1 MAPCMCFSFMKP
13 VMIILLI
20 SIFATCC
27 ITSSFFAIILFL
39 VFIIIPI
46 VFRYSPSLQRGMIFL
61 NYVRIPAV
69 VNYSHPENYGIKGA
83 NNFYI
88 KTFDNITLGVWH
100 ILPGNL
106 LKKYDEDKSSYERLL
121 SNGEPIVIYMHG
133 NSGTRANEHRVQL
146 YHVLQKINC
155 HVIAVDYRSYA
166 DSTDVE
172 VSESGVVSDAMEV
185 FKWTHERANGSPI
198 FGWGHSLGTG
208 ISAHAYSLLEKEG
221 LYPNGLILEA
231 PFTKMSDEIR
241 EYPLTKIHRML
252 PWFEFFIIEPVVE
265 NNIIF
270 DTETNLMNTKMPI
283 LILHAKDDV
292 VIPYKLGEKLYTH
305 LLKTRQNAKTEIV
318 LYDQHYKYGHKYI
331 CKDEELGNR
340 TWKFIQDSLEN
351 SSQ

>member
-13 VMIILLI
+13 VMIFLLI
-20 SIFATCC
+20 CVFATCC

-61 NYVRIPAV
+61 NYVRMPSS
-69 VNYSHPENYGIKGA
+69 VNYSHPEMYGIRGTR
-83 NNFYI
+83 NFHI
-88 KTFDNITLGVWH
+88 KTNDNMTLGVWH
-100 ILPGNL
+100 VLPRNL
-106 LKKYDEDKSSYERLL
+106 LEKYEDDNSTYEQLL
-121 SNGEPIVIYMHG
+121 SHGEPIVIYMHG

-146 YHVLQKINC
+146 YHVLQDINC

-172 VSESGVVSDAMEV
+172 VSELGVVTDAMEMFRWV
-185 FKWTHERANGSPI
+185 HKRANGTPI

-208 ISAHAYSLLEKEG
+208 IGAHAYSLLEKEG

-241 EYPLTKIHRML
+241 EYPLTKIHRLL
-252 PWFEFFIIEPVVE
+252 PWFEFFIIEPVE
-265 NNIIF
+265 KNNIIF

-283 LILHAKDDV
+283 LILHARDDI
-292 VIPYKLGEKLYTH
+292 VIPYQLGEKLYKH
-305 LLKTRQNAKTEIV
+305 LLETRKNVNTELV
-318 LYDQHYKYGHKYI
+318 LYDKHFKYGHKHI
-331 CKDEELGNR
+331 CKDKELGNR
-340 TWKFIQDSLEN
+340 TRKFINESINN
-351 SSQ
+351 SPQ